1 MKNKKQ
7 YNVYDFTWKDWVE
20 FGLKLLF
27 KGMVICYLFY
37 DSSKAG
43 LLLVPFAVMD
53 YKKLKKVKMERVK
66 KRLLLEFKA
75 LMEALTASLR
85 AGYALEKAFV
95 EAQKDL
101 ELLYDKDAVIFEELS
116 SILSGLGMNVEL
128 EILLKDFGERSGIDD
143 IRNFAN
149 VVAVAK
155 KSGGNMVRV
164 IEKTVNCISDKL
176 AVEEEINT
184 LIAAKKLEERIM
196 MIMPY
201 GIIFYLRISNGGFL
215 QVLYHNG
222 LGVILMT
229 LFLAVIYIAEIWAG
243 RIMEIQI

>member
-7 YNVYDFTWKDWVE
+7 YNVYDFTWKDWME
-20 FGLKLLF
+20 FSLKILF

-37 DSSKAG
+37 DSCKAG

-53 YKKLKKVKMERVK
+53 YKKLKKIKKEKVK
-66 KRLLLEFKA
+66 KRLILEFKA

-85 AGYALEKAFV
+85 AGYALERAFA
-95 EAQKDL
+95 EAKNDL
-101 ELLYDKDAVIFEELS
+101 ELLYDKNAVIFEELN

-143 IRNFAN
+143 IRDFGN

-155 KSGGNMVRV
+155 KSGGNVVRV

-176 AVEEEINT
+176 AVEEEIDT

-201 GIIFYLRISNGGFL
+201 GIIFYLRISNGEFL

-222 LGVILMT
+222 LGIVLMT
-229 LFLAVIYIAEIWAG
+229 FFLAVIYLAEIWAG
-243 RIMEIQI
+243 RIMEIRI

>member
-1 MKNKKQ
+1 MNKKKQ
-7 YNVYDFTWKDWVE
+7 YNVYDFTWRDWME
-20 FGLKLLF
+20 FGLKIFF
-27 KGMVICYLFY
+27 KGMAICYLFY
-37 DSSKAG
+37 DSYKAC

-53 YKKLKKVKMERVK
+53 YKKLKKVKMEKAK
-66 KRLLLEFKA
+66 KRLILEFKA
-75 LMEALTASLR
+75 LMEALAASLR
-85 AGYALEKAFV
+85 AGYALEKAF
-95 EAQKDL
+95 ADAKKDL
-101 ELLYDKDAVIFEELS
+101 ELIYDKKAVIFEELN
-116 SILSGLGMNVEL
+116 SILSGLGMNMEL

-155 KSGGNMVRV
+155 KSGGNVVRV

-176 AVEEEINT
+176 AVEEEIGT

-201 GIIFYLRISNGGFL
+201 GIIFYLRISNGEFL

-222 LGVILMT
+222 LGIILMT
-229 LFLAVIYIAEIWAG
+229 LFLAAIHIAEIWAA
-243 RIMEIQI
+243 RIMEIQV